1 MGYSLWSLKESDTT
15 EHTYT
20 HTKIKTCRKK
30 SRRQGFVADSDDK
43 RPVSIAMRDAQE
55 NQDDKGPPPQRNSS
69 PSCVSRGLQH
79 KLPAGIM
86 SGKSSWCG

>member
-1 MGYSLWSLKESDTT
+1 MGYSLWSLKESDMTD
-15 EHTYT
+15 HTYT

-69 PSCVSRGLQH
+69 PSCVPRCLQH